1 MKKILLTVLA
11 VIMAG
16 ALTAC
21 GQSGQVEETKETV
34 QEEGTEQITEEAA
47 IDLESEPEETR
58 EVLEAAVK
66 LLDWGTTT
74 GLDTEEIKGATVAW
88 MMDKGNDEQVAFA
101 EKMAL
106 VDEAYQ
112 KLLGEDA
119 EELLTSAGCEDAAYP
134 WSDSPVES
142 IEAVME
148 AIGLR

>member
-1 MKKILLTVLA
+1 
-11 VIMAG
+11 MAG

-74 GLDTEEIKGATVAW
+74 GLDTEEIKGATVAR

-142 IEAVME
+142 IETVME